1 MTAPSLHHRGHN
13 PWCRIR
19 AGSTPPT
26 TAPSMS
32 PPIHEAATKCKV
44 IIPLS
49 QAGTAEGQRRRGLA
63 CSAPT
68 GAGRGGPK
76 EMHLFSHPKA
86 TAAAFVALE
95 RHRDAARQE
104 VSSSSPRVEDEK
116 ALNWRR
122 NAKNKESNPRMKPG
136 RALGPAGLLL
146 ADPTQGT
153 FRDRARTE
161 PTPERPRNGPAQP
174 RPGKAKASRCR
185 RTTNSKGLVLF
196 CFVSQPPPLF

>member
-1 MTAPSLHHRGHN
+1 MQSDHPFKPSRHSRGPKATRPHLL
-13 PWCRIR
+13 
-19 AGSTPPT
+19 STDR
-26 TAPSMS
+26 SR
-32 PPIHEAATKCKV
+32 
-44 IIPLS
+44 
-49 QAGTAEGQRRRGLA
+49 EG
-63 CSAPT
+63 
-68 GAGRGGPK
+68 GGPK
-76 EMHLFSHPKA
+76 EMHVSSHPKA
-86 TAAAFVALE
+86 TAAAFGALE

-174 RPGKAKASRCR
+174 RPGKEKASRCR

-196 CFVSQPPPLF
+196 CFVSQPPPLFNFLAVKQIEYKLKTKKIGGEKKWNEGKH